1 MLRGIKLKI
10 IVFGIFLS
18 VIAGVSHSAELLQ
31 IPANPGKGFNYP
43 YLLKL
48 PEVVSKQDRTFLI
61 VETNNT
67 GKVSDDYD
75 VHLAAAKNAI
85 VGNAVGPWLSK
96 KLSYPILMPVFPRP
110 KSEWQIYTHALDR
123 DSMLTKSLPFER
135 LDLQLKAMIE
145 NAQDVLRER
154 SLEPED
160 KVILAGFSAS
170 GTFANRFS
178 LLHPEIIEIVV
189 AGGLNGTLMLP
200 TASLDSH
207 GLKYPLGIDD
217 FSQITGR
224 NFNLDQWLSIKQFLF
239 MGENDTNDAVAYDDA
254 YSEEERSVIYK
265 IAGKSIHPE
274 RWDNSQ
280 KVYKKYGA
288 NVVFRTFKGLG
299 HGTNGDVHSE
309 FLAFVQG
316 NI

>member
-1 MLRGIKLKI
+1 MKI
-10 IVFGIFLS
+10 IVIGFFLS
-18 VIAGVSHSAELLQ
+18 VMANVSHSAELMQ
-31 IPANPGKGFNYP
+31 IPANPDKGFNYP
-43 YLLKL
+43 YLIKL
-48 PEVVSKQDRTFLI
+48 PEVVSNQDKTFLI

-75 VHLAAAKNAI
+75 IHLEAAKKAI
-85 VGNAVGPWLSK
+85 IGNTVGPWLSK

-110 KSEWQIYTHALDR
+110 ESAWQVYTHALDR
-123 DSMLTKSLPFER
+123 DSMLAKSVPFER

-145 NAQDVLRER
+145 NANDILHKR
-154 SLEPED
+154 SLKLQD
-160 KVILAGFSAS
+160 GVILTGFSAS

-207 GLKYPLGIDD
+207 SLKYPLGIND
-217 FSQITGR
+217 FNQIAGR
-224 NFNLDQWLSIKQFLF
+224 NFNLDEWLTIKQFLF

-254 YSEEERSVIYK
+254 YSEEERLVIYK
-265 IAGKSIHPE
+265 TTGKSIHPE
-274 RWDNSQ
+274 RWSNSQ
-280 KVYKKYGA
+280 EAYKKYGA
-288 NVVFRTFKGLG
+288 NVTFRTFKGVG
-299 HGTNGDVHSE
+299 HGTNGAVHSE